1 MDAGI
6 VILISLLYLILLF
19 GIAIYGNKMSKAGQS
34 IVNNPLVYSL
44 SLAVYCTVWTYYGS
58 VGRAAE
64 TGLGFVAVYLGPT
77 IMAPIW
83 YMVMRKMILISKQLR
98 VTSIADFLSSR
109 YGKSTFIESS
119 PRSYWYLA
127 SFLISVSNSRLLVI
141 VLTLLPVK
149 IAVMISGILPHF
161 IKTRLIILPYYWR
174 FLLFYLEHVV
184 WT

>member
-109 YGKSTFIESS
+109 YGKSTFIG
-119 PRSYWYLA
+119 
-127 SFLISVSNSRLLVI
+127 VI
-141 VLTLLPVK
+141 T
-149 IAVMISGILPHF
+149 
-161 IKTRLIILPYYWR
+161 TIILVFGIIPYISIQLKAIGYSFDLITSQNSSNDFWDSST
-174 FLLFYLEHVV
+174 FYKDKGNYLGPIDQR
-184 WT
+184 

>member
-77 IMAPIW
+77 IMAPIL
-83 YMVMRKMILISKQLR
+83 VHGHAQD
-98 VTSIADFLSSR
+98 DFNFQ
-109 YGKSTFIESS
+109 T
-119 PRSYWYLA
+119 
-127 SFLISVSNSRLLVI
+127 
-141 VLTLLPVK
+141 
-149 IAVMISGILPHF
+149 
-161 IKTRLIILPYYWR
+161 IKGHIYS
-174 FLLFYLEHVV
+174 
-184 WT
+184 